1 MDHLPFAEASAVEK
15 LRVEIDR
22 AEKVI
27 ASKAPR
33 ALRDHAAVTA
43 RLLTIA
49 AELLETPFNDY
60 R

>member
-1 MDHLPFAEASAVEK
+1 MDHLPFAEAEAVEK

-33 ALRDHAAVTA
+33 ALRDNAAVLV

-49 AELLETPFNDY
+49 VALLEEPFND
-60 R
+60 